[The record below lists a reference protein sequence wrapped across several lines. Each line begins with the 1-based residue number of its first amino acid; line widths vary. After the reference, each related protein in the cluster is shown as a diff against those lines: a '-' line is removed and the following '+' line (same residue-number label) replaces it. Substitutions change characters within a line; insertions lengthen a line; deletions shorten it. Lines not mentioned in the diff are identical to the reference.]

1 MILEL
6 IILIII
12 MRNKLLKGV
21 SEIQSKYQCFF
32 IDLWGVVHN
41 GIELYPEAIEVLE
54 NLNKIKKRFVLMS
67 NAPRPSKSVQ
77 KYLLNLKMKETFIKK
92 VFTSGEA
99 ALEILRNNVYG
110 KKFYHLGP
118 ERDKDLLEGFE
129 TNKTS
134 IEKCEFILC
143 TGLFD
148 DKKNSLGYYKK
159 ILEKFTKTKM
169 VCTNPDLIVYR
180 GSQKE
185 YCAGSI
191 AKVFEEIGGSV
202 AYVGKPYPDIYNF
215 CKKKGEKVLVIG
227 DNIHTDIKGA
237 NNMNF
242 DSLFIT
248 QGIHK
253 QEFDK
258 NSIENYDQI
267 LKSYEVET
275 DYYQNKLT
283 W

>member
-1 MILEL
+1 
-6 IILIII
+6 

-41 GIELYPEAIEVLE
+41 GIELYSGAMEVLE
-54 NLNKIKKRFVLMS
+54 NLNKLRKRFVLMS
-67 NAPRPSKSVQ
+67 NAPRPTKSVQ
-77 KYLLNLKMKETFIKK
+77 KYLLNLKMKEIFINN

-99 ALEILRNNVYG
+99 ALEILKKGVYG
-110 KKFYHLGP
+110 NKFYHLGP

-129 TNKTS
+129 VNKVS
-134 IEKCEFILC
+134 LEKCEFILC

-148 DKKNSLGYYKK
+148 NEKNSLEYYKILLKNFKK
-159 ILEKFTKTKM
+159 IKM
-169 VCTNPDLIVYR
+169 VCTNPDLIVHR
-180 GSQKE
+180 GSQVE
-185 YCAGSI
+185 YCAGSV
-191 AKVFEEIGGSV
+191 AKVFEQIGGSV
-202 AYVGKPYPDIYNF
+202 IYVGKPYPEIYNF
-215 CKKKGEKVLVIG
+215 CKREDEIVLVIG

-253 QEFDK
+253 EEFDK
-258 NSIENYDQI
+258 CSVENYDQI
-267 LKSYEVET
+267 LKKYEVDT
-275 DYYQNKLT
+275 NYYQKILT